1 MQKLILR
8 AKPDFSLFYI
18 PKSKMRLKV
27 FNLVKSKIF
36 EISIMICIVLNI
48 LVMALS
54 YEGMSNTYASVLEKT
69 NYFFTAVFT
78 IECVLNLIALGWKGY
93 WIISWNKFD
102 FFVVV
107 TSLLDIFISVVLASA
122 STNFLR
128 IGPQLIRGYI
138 F

>member
-18 PKSKMRLKV
+18 PKSKMRLKI
-27 FNLVKSKIF
+27 FNLIKSKVF

-48 LVMALS
+48 IVMALS
-54 YEGMSNTYASVLEKT
+54 YEGMSNNYSSVLEKT

-102 FFVVV
+102 FFVVI
-107 TSLLDIFISVVLASA
+107 TSLLDIFISLVLASA

-128 IGPQLIRGYI
+128 IGPQLIRG
-138 F
+138 